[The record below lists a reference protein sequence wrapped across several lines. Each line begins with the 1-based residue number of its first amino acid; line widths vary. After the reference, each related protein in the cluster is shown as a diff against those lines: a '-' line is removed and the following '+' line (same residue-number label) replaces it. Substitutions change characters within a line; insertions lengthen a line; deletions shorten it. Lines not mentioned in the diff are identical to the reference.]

1 MGDSDSNKRLIMFIL
16 MMSIFTFLTFTLM
29 YKYWKKS
36 HYWRHKEHSHDMKFM
51 DSDISMHAI
60 LIKGLDRKIPYETME
75 DTLKKT
81 FEKLLPGPK
90 VIASRV
96 LP

>member
-1 MGDSDSNKRLIMFIL
+1 
-16 MMSIFTFLTFTLM
+16 
-29 YKYWKKS
+29 
-36 HYWRHKEHSHDMKFM
+36 MKFM